1 MVVEVAVF
9 RGHQGFQQVRRH
21 LVDLDQDAVFEVLR
35 INAAD
40 HQRLQANHVE
50 LAAIGPGKP
59 RHIVARE
66 ANANEL
72 RHLHALVELEAT
84 GVEIDGVAV
93 DRRRARAVGRAFTAI
108 AQGIEFGEEVVLA
121 QFLADEQLQR
131 PGIDLGRNGPALA
144 GELLLDDGIEV
155 DREAGN
161 DHQADQAEL
170 QGPAQPGARAASRA
184 FLRGTRVSSS
194 SHGGGLYALCNG
206 WAGALWRY
214 AGTAPLTIMAHS
226 NSLPPEGFPVSQALI
241 TALQN
246 PALYPH
252 PVDGFQ
258 LIETHISWVLLTGEY
273 AYKIKKPMNFGFLD
287 FTGLDQRQHFC
298 NEELRLNQR
307 LTEGLYLEV
316 LPITGSVDAPQIGG
330 EGEAIE
336 YVLKMRQFPQGQ
348 MLNTLQANG
357 ELNAAHIDQMARQI
371 AEFHL
376 QAPRVPVEHP
386 LGTPDSVMAPVE
398 QNFEQIRPFLS
409 DKADLQQLDALQAWA
424 RSSFERLHGL
434 LEKRKANGFIREC
447 HGDIHLGNATLID
460 GKVVIFDCI
469 EFNEPFRL
477 TDVYAD
483 TGFLAMD
490 LEDRGLKCL
499 ARRFISQYLELT
511 GDYEGLEL
519 LNFYKAYRALVRA
532 KVALFSMP
540 ADADGVQRATTLRTY
555 RNYANLAESYSA
567 IPSRLL
573 AITHGVSAVGKSHV
587 AMRMVEALGAVRVR
601 SDVERK
607 RLFGEQQQADAGQL
621 STGIYDQD
629 ASVATY
635 QRLHEVAATVLRAGF
650 PVVLDATY
658 LKRDQRQAAADIA
671 SQTGVPFLILDC
683 HAPDAVIASWLEQRR
698 AENTDPSDATLE
710 VVKAQ
715 QASREPLSAQELVQS
730 TRVDTQSAGSMD
742 QVIEQIRQR
751 LPGL

>member
-1 MVVEVAVF
+1 M
-9 RGHQGFQQVRRH
+9 
-21 LVDLDQDAVFEVLR
+21 
-35 INAAD
+35 
-40 HQRLQANHVE
+40 
-50 LAAIGPGKP
+50 
-59 RHIVARE
+59 
-66 ANANEL
+66 
-72 RHLHALVELEAT
+72 
-84 GVEIDGVAV
+84 
-93 DRRRARAVGRAFTAI
+93 
-108 AQGIEFGEEVVLA
+108 
-121 QFLADEQLQR
+121 
-131 PGIDLGRNGPALA
+131 
-144 GELLLDDGIEV
+144 
-155 DREAGN
+155 
-161 DHQADQAEL
+161 
-170 QGPAQPGARAASRA
+170 
-184 FLRGTRVSSS
+184 
-194 SHGGGLYALCNG
+194 
-206 WAGALWRY
+206 
-214 AGTAPLTIMAHS
+214 
-226 NSLPPEGFPVSQALI
+226 SQALI
-241 TALQN
+241 SALQN
-246 PALYPH
+246 PALYAH
-252 PVDGFQ
+252 PVDEFQ

-287 FTGLDQRQHFC
+287 FTELDQRRHFC

-316 LPITGSVDAPQIGG
+316 LPITGTADAPQLGG
-330 EGEAIE
+330 AGAPIE
-336 YVLKMRQFPQGQ
+336 YALKMRQFPQGQ
-348 MLNTLQANG
+348 MLSTLQANG
-357 ELNAAHIDQMARQI
+357 ELNASHIDQMARQI

-376 QAPRVPVEHP
+376 QAPKVSVDHP

-409 DKADLQQLDALQAWA
+409 DKADLQQLDNLQAWA

-434 LEKRKANGFIREC
+434 LEARKAQGFIREC

-483 TGFLAMD
+483 TAFLAMD

-587 AMRMVEALGAVRVR
+587 AMRLVEALGAIRVR

-607 RLFGEQQQADAGQL
+607 RLFGEQQQQSAGQL
-621 STGIYDQD
+621 QAGIYDQD
-629 ASVATY
+629 ASRATY
-635 QRLHEVAATVLRAGF
+635 QRLHELAAIILRAGF

-658 LKRDQRQAAADIA
+658 LKLAQRQAAAQVA
-671 SQTGVPFLILDC
+671 NETGVPFLILDC
-683 HAPDAVIASWLEQRR
+683 QAPDAVIASWLAQRQTE
-698 AENTDPSDATLE
+698 ANDPSDATLE

-715 QASREPLSAQELVQS
+715 QASREPLSAEELPHCK
-730 TRVDTQSAGSMD
+730 RVDTQESASMD
-742 QVIEQIRQR
+742 QLIEQIRQR
-751 LPGL
+751 LPGI